1 MASTTFQSLLTH
13 LATIERRR
21 RTPDGQGG
29 WVIDYVPVGTV
40 AARIRPTSGAERE
53 VALAE
58 GRDVMHVLYACYG
71 ANIRRGDRVTV
82 RGLVVEV
89 EAVREPS
96 LAGEHIEVDCLER
109 QVEASAEEGS

>member
-1 MASTTFQSLLTH
+1 MSVFESLLNHT
-13 LATIERRR
+13 AAIERRR

-29 WVIDYVPVGTV
+29 WAVDYVPVGTA
-40 AARIRPTSGAERE
+40 AARIRPASSAERE

-58 GRDVMHVLYACYG
+58 GRDVTHVLYARYG
-71 ANIRRGDRVTV
+71 ADIQRGDRVTV